1 MRFKNKSVFI
11 TGAAR
16 GIGKSFADAFAK
28 EGAKVAIGDI
38 NIEQANNTIKEIG
51 NGSIAIE
58 LDVTNQKSIEK
69 DSLPRQR
76 KSQGRLNPSRQ

>member
-58 LDVTNQKSIEK
+58 LDVTNQKSIENCVNSIINDFGCIDIGK
-69 DSLPRQR
+69 
-76 KSQGRLNPSRQ
+76 RL